1 MQRKMDLLTIMG
13 IVLGLGLV
21 FGAIAM
27 EGKLSTFWA

>member
-21 FGAIAM
+21 FGAITWKAN
-27 EGKLSTFWA
+27 